1 MLMTPGENP
10 HFYLFFCLKKKGHL
24 LISNNLI
31 FLIFLIL
38 AYKKNVDDPRESP
51 SFRLIEL
58 LEEKGS
64 LVDYNDPY
72 VSKVPKMRMH
82 KIEKISIELTSDNL
96 AKYDCVII
104 ATDHSD
110 YNATF
115 IVENSNL
122 IFDTRNLIGKS

>member
-1 MLMTPGENP
+1 M
-10 HFYLFFCLKKKGHL
+10 
-24 LISNNLI
+24 
-31 FLIFLIL
+31 
-38 AYKKNVDDPRESP
+38 
-51 SFRLIEL
+51 IEL
-58 LEEKGS
+58 LEKKGA

-72 VSKVPKMRMH
+72 VPKAPKTRKH
-82 KIEKISIELTSDNL
+82 KIKKISIELTSDNM

-122 IFDTRNLIGKS
+122 IVDTRNLIGKSGIKSNKVIMA